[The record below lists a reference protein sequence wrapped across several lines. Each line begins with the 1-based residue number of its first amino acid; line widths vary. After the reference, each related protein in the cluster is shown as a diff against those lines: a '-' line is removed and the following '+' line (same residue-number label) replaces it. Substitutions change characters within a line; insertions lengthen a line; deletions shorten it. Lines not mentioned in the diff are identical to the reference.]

1 MLLMTGVM
9 NMIWTK
15 ETVKAWF
22 VIRTNF
28 WFTAIDRFM
37 FEWKRCEHFSFACLW
52 LAALAAPRCTAPPKK
67 SCGNALDLPPLYC
80 TQEMRQCAH
89 KAVVQQSSK
98 ELLPGSCCFSGDY
111 GRKAW
116 KPKCGVTQSFTH
128 HGQAPLVFIVP
139 DLNIFFWLPNLSVA
153 M

>member
-1 MLLMTGVM
+1 
-9 NMIWTK
+9 
-15 ETVKAWF
+15 
-22 VIRTNF
+22 
-28 WFTAIDRFM
+28 M
-37 FEWKRCEHFSFACLW
+37 FEWKICERFSFACLW

-80 TQEMRQCAH
+80 TQEMRQCARQ
-89 KAVVQQSSK
+89 AVVQQSSK

-128 HGQAPLVFIVP
+128 HGQVPLVFIVL
-139 DLNIFFWLPNLSVA
+139 DLTIFLVAEYVCCPVVEWRSLWSETRVCGQKRGSSICRFHRIENFW
-153 M
+153 